1 MSSHDAYK
9 TIADLTKVCQGAVEG
24 LGGLFPEAWNKIAK
38 QFVET

>member
-1 MSSHDAYK
+1 MHIRPSPIS
-9 TIADLTKVCQGAVEG
+9 TKVCQGAVEG